1 MLAFQAEKRVDST
14 PITARQKHLFSDDD
28 YIEEGGDRGTQ
39 AIYEGHNLHG
49 FQNFKG
55 LFKHCYIK
63 KIF

>member
-14 PITARQKHLFSDDD
+14 PTTALQKHLFSDDD

-55 LFKHCYIK
+55 LFKRCYIK